1 MEEVRV
7 LRTYNVV
14 TADMLSLQEDRGAQR
29 GGGQGGLA
37 ETETMKPTP
46 QNFARSTPYLA
57 AVSSRPSL
65 RMVRMVEVATCAV
78 RGSGHREQAAVEAVW
93 RVQTRL
99 ELDGA
104 VELW

>member
-1 MEEVRV
+1 MR
-7 LRTYNVV
+7 VV
-14 TADMLSLQEDRGAQR
+14 TADMFSLQERREDRGTQR

-78 RGSGHREQAAVEAVW
+78 RGSGHREQAAVEAV
-93 RVQTRL
+93 VACA
-99 ELDGA
+99 DA
-104 VELW
+104 P

>member
-1 MEEVRV
+1 MHSGSGFVFFV
-7 LRTYNVV
+7 LQCV
-14 TADMLSLQEDRGAQR
+14 LSPPTCFHYKNEEDRGTQR
-29 GGGQGGLA
+29 GGGQGELA

-78 RGSGHREQAAVEAVW
+78 RGSGHREQAAVEAV
-93 RVQTRL
+93 VACA
-99 ELDGA
+99 DA
-104 VELW
+104 P